1 VPVLIYDAFVVLVEW
16 WRSYGGRAIE
26 LQRFA
31 RRVVSLCASSSG
43 CERNWSTFEFIHTK
57 KRNRLLHKRLN
68 SIVFVSYNRKM
79 KTRFQKLRLK
89 KGKCFDPLVVEEFD
103 WDNEWADSLHV
114 HPQGG
119 RGCECDLTW
128 DQVDEVLGA
137 SESLRGRNLPRRAHY
152 KRARNSAP
160 IVVQEELGSE
170 NEEDEDNQDPYDD
183 ADVTDCEDDPC
194 DANGGGG
201 DEAASNILGEFDDG
215 Y

>member
-1 VPVLIYDAFVVLVEW
+1 
-16 WRSYGGRAIE
+16 
-26 LQRFA
+26 
-31 RRVVSLCASSSG
+31 
-43 CERNWSTFEFIHTK
+43 
-57 KRNRLLHKRLN
+57 
-68 SIVFVSYNRKM
+68 M

-152 KRARNSAP
+152 KHARNSTP